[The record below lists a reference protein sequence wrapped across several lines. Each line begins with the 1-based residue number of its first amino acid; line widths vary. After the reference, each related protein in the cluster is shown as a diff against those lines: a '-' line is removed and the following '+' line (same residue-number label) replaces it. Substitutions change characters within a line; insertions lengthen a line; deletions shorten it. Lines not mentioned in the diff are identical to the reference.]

1 MFANEQSH
9 VCIVYM
15 GYMLA
20 FMQSAECIS
29 TLSMWSKRSLWSTH
43 SSIATA
49 WRMNMPDEVTSH
61 ACMPICLELYIHC
74 TIASMINNLYTWKS
88 IDLEYDNILLIGS
101 KVKYLKKLTKKNSFI
116 SYLLKWCLIPID
128 NKCMMSIDDIH
139 HQENHP

>member
-49 WRMNMPDEVTSH
+49 WRMNVPDEVTSH
-61 ACMPICLELYIHC
+61 ARMPICLQLYIHY
-74 TIASMINNLYTWKS
+74 TMVSMINNFYTWKS
-88 IDLEYDNILLIGS
+88 IDLEYDQSS
-101 KVKYLKKLTKKNSFI
+101 KEKLNMKKLNK
-116 SYLLKWCLIPID
+116 SYLLKWCLIPIY
-128 NKCMMSIDDIH
+128 NIRTMTLDDH
-139 HQENHP
+139 DHQKNHP